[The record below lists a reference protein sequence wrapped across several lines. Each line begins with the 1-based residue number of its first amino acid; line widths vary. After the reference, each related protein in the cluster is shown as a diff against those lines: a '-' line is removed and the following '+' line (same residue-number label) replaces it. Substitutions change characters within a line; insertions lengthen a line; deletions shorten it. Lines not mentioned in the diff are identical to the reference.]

1 MLSSPNS
8 QKGLY
13 PVMPILYPIQATDQ
27 IPVSVVVSVL
37 LSLLFIG
44 VSCLI
49 CLLVTH
55 IMQKQNFQTHSPLQL
70 ILTGFFALALYL
82 RFGCSMVAVQGM
94 ILFFILLYASCS
106 DLTTHTMDDYLW
118 EMVGILGLLS
128 YYTVGLPS
136 MLVGA
141 VMVCVPQILI
151 ALLPPHKALGG
162 ADMKLSTAL
171 AFLLGWQKGLAAL
184 VLGLLLAVIVMLIIQ
199 HLNKKKKKQPFA
211 LIPFLSVGALVMFVI

>member
-44 VSCLI
+44 VSMLV
-49 CLLVTH
+49 CLLMTH
-55 IMQKQNFQTHSPLQL
+55 IMQKQDFQTHPPLQM

-106 DLTTHTMDDYLW
+106 DLTTHTMDDYC
-118 EMVGILGLLS
+118 G
-128 YYTVGLPS
+128 
-136 MLVGA
+136 
-141 VMVCVPQILI
+141 
-151 ALLPPHKALGG
+151 
-162 ADMKLSTAL
+162 
-171 AFLLGWQKGLAAL
+171 
-184 VLGLLLAVIVMLIIQ
+184 
-199 HLNKKKKKQPFA
+199 
-211 LIPFLSVGALVMFVI
+211 